1 MLGKEKELEAD
12 EKYVVEAQS
21 LHSDTS
27 ALRASLEH
35 YFAKKYWGVMISFD
49 EVTQEWKVSTRKGTK
64 MVGLVESIPKTVQ
77 ELL

>member
-1 MLGKEKELEAD
+1 MNREKELELD
-12 EKYVVEAQS
+12 EKFVVEARS
-21 LHSDTS
+21 THSDTS

-49 EVTQEWKVSTRKGTK
+49 DVMQEWKISTRKGTK
-64 MVGLVESIPKTVQ
+64 LVGLVESIPKTVQ

>member
-1 MLGKEKELEAD
+1 MNREKELEAD
-12 EKYVVEAQS
+12 EKFVVEARS
-21 LHSDTS
+21 TYSDTS

-49 EVTQEWKVSTRKGTK
+49 GVTQEWKVSTRKGTK
-64 MVGLVESIPKTVQ
+64 SVGLVESIPKTVQ